1 MLACRPARRTV
12 QWTVPAFG
20 PLPGLPSCLDRVPPA
35 GPVPKHLPMLVIS
48 VAIAMEP
55 ESSVLFEVLGGGTP
69 PPEGLLPRPVRWVSQ
84 AQAAGGGGSDAI
96 VASAWIALGI
106 VFLLPN
112 FPDNVGWFPSII
124 RFLLL
129 AFVVFF
135 VCWFLVEPKVLI
147 GTFPLMGG
155 VQEMKHLAPMPQ
167 WYRWVAPTC
176 L

>member
-1 MLACRPARRTV
+1 MPACPPNGPMDGPGVWPASRSTL
-12 QWTVPAFG
+12 VPG
-20 PLPGLPSCLDRVPPA
+20 PGPPGGACPQAPA
-35 GPVPKHLPMLVIS
+35 DAGHQRGHRDG
-48 VAIAMEP
+48 AG
-55 ESSVLFEVLGGGTP
+55 VL
-69 PPEGLLPRPVRWVSQ
+69 RPVRGPRWRHSPTGGAS
-84 AQAAGGGGSDAI
+84 AQASPLGQSGSGCWGGRGSDAI